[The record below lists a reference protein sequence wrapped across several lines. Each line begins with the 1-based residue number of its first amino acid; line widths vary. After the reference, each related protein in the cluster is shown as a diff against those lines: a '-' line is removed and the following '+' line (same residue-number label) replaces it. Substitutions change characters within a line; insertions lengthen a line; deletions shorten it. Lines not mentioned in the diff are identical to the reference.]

1 MCYNCVFY
9 LLHTCILFTVIIL
22 FSLFRELAS
31 WIWCWFSSNYSRSTY
46 ILSWFAVLSFHYLYT
61 FWKDGAYLKWEK
73 RVMIVCLVFIIINC
87 FDSYYFIFNFF
98 WRPCRLGGCLPKNLV
113 IYLCLCIFICVFN
126 YLWYIVFCNILKKY
140 LYQAIQIIP
149 IDFLLFHPLDNWFN
163 LRFKLFN

>member
-73 RVMIVCLVFIIINC
+73 RVIIVCLVFIII
-87 FDSYYFIFNFF
+87 ITI
-98 WRPCRLGGCLPKNLV
+98 LILV
-113 IYLCLCIFICVFN
+113 IILSLIFFGGLAGLADVCQKIWLYIYVYVFSFVYLIIYDILYFVIYWKNIYIRQYKL
-126 YLWYIVFCNILKKY
+126 YLLTSFYFTHL
-140 LYQAIQIIP
+140 II
-149 IDFLLFHPLDNWFN
+149 
-163 LRFKLFN
+163 